1 MNKITLCKKLRT
13 DDWTAKRVNATCIRS
28 RFMLK
33 PLAECYLE
41 TVIFFMRTCG
51 RCFPSSK

>member
-41 TVIFFMRTCG
+41 TVIFFHAYLW
-51 RCFPSSK
+51 